1 MRPDAVRTR
10 RPARPARGRRAA
22 APARRAVRTRGRVLA
37 AAVAV
42 GVAAALGVH
51 AGATHVGLTDAA
63 WVDREHVSGSLGTR
77 ASWCDS
83 GLYRTTARGGLVA
96 GAVGTGST
104 TGIAAVAP
112 LRVTQTGSASAA
124 TPTGAT
130 PLGSDA
136 YVAPVAAA
144 GLQSTSTALGNAVT
158 FGTVTSAQNQQYGRA
173 ASTGAAVG
181 GSGAVSTAGVLNAAT
196 QAAGSGLP
204 DLATVDVRALVTPGA
219 LSTGIGAAPAADLT
233 GLRLVPGT
241 VASTTVRD
249 ACISRPSTTRAYG
262 VSGLRLEADS
272 TALRASSTS
281 ATAAAT
287 AAQAAITG
295 TGTGSVAATAATAV
309 NAVYRNNQEL
319 LNLLTPG
326 TSTGTLTLSVPVD
339 VPSAVA
345 ALTGQTLGAGG
356 PVRLDLSTGRMTVDL
371 AALTSTTQGVNGRP
385 ANSEV
390 LTAAVLSAAS
400 SAVGTLL
407 PAYRTSVLT
416 AVSTALAS
424 STATLTVSTQIS
436 LLGLG
441 ALAYEPTTITFV
453 GTLNQLRDQ
462 QGTVTVTA
470 GRNNTCGLVTAGSC
484 QSVRN
489 ALGSATGTAQLR
501 SAVATALTSTV
512 YGTATTTPAPPFGT
526 FTAAVGTATGTLQ
539 PALTNLPSVLS
550 AQVNVQP
557 DQAGART
564 PGVAF
569 DAGELGVTALRVGA
583 VSASRTAWLAFGVSA
598 AGPMAYQPVGF
609 IG

>member
-1 MRPDAVRTR
+1 
-10 RPARPARGRRAA
+10 A
-22 APARRAVRTRGRVLA
+22 APARRAVRTPGRVLA
-37 AAVAV
+37 AAVAA

-77 ASWCDS
+77 ASWCDT

-112 LRVTQTGSASAA
+112 LRVTQTGSASTA
-124 TPTGAT
+124 TPAGAT

-144 GLQSTSTALGNAVT
+144 ALQSTSTTLGNAVT

-204 DLATVDVRALVTPGA
+204 DLATVDVRALVTAGA

-262 VSGLRLEADS
+262 VSALRLEADS
-272 TALRASSTS
+272 TALRAASTS

-295 TGTGSVAATAATAV
+295 TGTGSVAATAATTV
-309 NAVYRNNQEL
+309 NAVYRSNQEL

-326 TSTGTLTLSVPVD
+326 TSTGTLKLSVPVN

-390 LTAAVLSAAS
+390 LTAAVMSAAS

-407 PAYRTSVLT
+407 PAYRTSVLS

-424 STATLTVSTQIS
+424 STATLTVSTPIT
-436 LLGLG
+436 LLGL
-441 ALAYEPTTITFV
+441 AAEPSSVTFT

-462 QGTVTVTA
+462 QGTVAVVV
-470 GRNNTCGLVTAGSC
+470 GVNNSCGLLTAASC
-484 QSVRN
+484 TSVRN
-489 ALGSATGTAQLR
+489 ALTSATGTAQLR

-512 YGTATTTPAPPFGT
+512 YGTATVTPTPPFGT